1 MRKKIAILLCLTLT
15 LLLLTGCAA
24 RDISKARTAYANGD
38 YQTVVE
44 LLENLKTSKPEAAQ
58 LLRDAK
64 VHLAFE
70 AGDFQQVVDLIGDT
84 AVEGEI
90 AELLEQAKT
99 ALEEA
104 AAAEAAKAAEEAL
117 LQEMQ
122 AAFDAGDYQKVLDL
136 IDGEK
141 PENENIVKLA
151 EDAESALAEEVK
163 AAEEAAAAEAAK
175 AAEEALLQE
184 MQAAFDAG
192 DYQKVLD
199 LVDGEKPENEN
210 IAKLAEDAENALAEE
225 VKAAEEAA
233 KATEEARAVE
243 EAAKAAEE
251 ALLQE
256 MQAAFDAGDYQKV
269 LDLVDGDKPENENIA
284 KLAED
289 AENALAEEVK
299 AAEEAAAAEAAKAVE
314 EAKLK
319 EMQDA
324 FDAGDYQKVVEIAGN
339 DATEN
344 EAITELLGKAETALA
359 EEAAAEEARLAAEEK
374 LSELQS
380 AFDAGDYQKVVD
392 LAAEDNIESAE
403 ITALLE
409 QAETAL
415 EEAAAAEARLQ
426 EIRSAFENKDY
437 QKVLEL
443 AADADGEDEEIA
455 AMCRES
461 EVQLAYQNG
470 DYDQVVTLFAND
482 SDRASS
488 DIYRDAIHQK
498 VLAAIRATGD
508 EKLLQLPADESYLPE
523 PKTMYSPRL
532 AYDWWTTVIVEDP
545 DDWPDYQKVCGPCIP
560 VERVPMLRTGRQAM
574 PWVYEGTEV
583 TVLAEENNMSFILYR
598 SSENEQHAGWVQT
611 RFLVDDFPGELL
623 TIGENRFSNASVIDD
638 ITMTWSKKGFL
649 DSQQNYSVLS
659 ETVENCVG
667 FTLEYQLT
675 AENTPKWACI
685 FGPRTVYVND
695 GTQWIRV
702 GSFDYPQ
709 HGTVKVEVNL
719 AEPTDIVAI
728 GTIAEVGL
736 PNTFFFRQYATDFR
750 VVN

>member
-141 PENENIVKLA
+141 PENENIAKLA

-210 IAKLAEDAENALAEE
+210 I
-225 VKAAEEAA
+225 V
-233 KATEEARAVE
+233 
-243 EAAKAAEE
+243 
-251 ALLQE
+251 
-256 MQAAFDAGDYQKV
+256 
-269 LDLVDGDKPENENIA
+269 

-319 EMQDA
+319 EMQAA

-415 EEAAAAEARLQ
+415 AEEAAAEARLQ

-488 DIYRDAIHQK
+488 DIYRDAIHEK

-611 RFLVDDFPGELL
+611 RFLVDEFPGELL